1 MTHLC
6 IGAPSNDKA
15 ITHAVLLRFGD
26 MRRGELMVK
35 SSQTGV
41 VPHGEMYHNWV
52 YGIGILSIPICFV
65 KLTYFPSTLFGS
77 HYNCTF

>member
-6 IGAPSNDKA
+6 VGVPSNDKA
-15 ITHAVLLRFGD
+15 ITQAVLLRFGG
-26 MRRGELMVK
+26 MRRGELRVK

-52 YGIGILSIPICFV
+52 SGIGIFLSNLLIFLLI
-65 KLTYFPSTLFGS
+65 L
-77 HYNCTF
+77 